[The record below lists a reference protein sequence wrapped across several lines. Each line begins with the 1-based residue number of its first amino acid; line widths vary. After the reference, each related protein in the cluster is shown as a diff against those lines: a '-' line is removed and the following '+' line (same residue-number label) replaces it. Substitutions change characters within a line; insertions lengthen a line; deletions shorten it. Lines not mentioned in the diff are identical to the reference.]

1 MAMSN
6 LLALFISTELVLKFF
21 IPSTSA
27 ISALYISTIPML
39 EFSAL
44 SIYAIFVSILFAP
57 SAFDIPIVMLGLFF
71 LSFSNLTY

>member
-1 MAMSN
+1 MAISN

-27 ISALYISTIPML
+27 ISALYTSTIPML

-44 SIYAIFVSILFAP
+44 SIYAIFVSILFAL

-71 LSFSNLTY
+71 LSFSNSTY